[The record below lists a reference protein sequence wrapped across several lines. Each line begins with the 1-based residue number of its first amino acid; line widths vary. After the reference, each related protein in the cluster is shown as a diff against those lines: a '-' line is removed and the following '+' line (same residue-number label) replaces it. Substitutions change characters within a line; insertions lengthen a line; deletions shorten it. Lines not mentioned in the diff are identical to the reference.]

1 MQSSLEQQYKTA
13 LRGARDTIRDL
24 QRQVR
29 SMREPIA
36 IVGMSCL
43 FPGDAAGDADTP
55 EAFGR
60 LLAQGYDA
68 VAAIPAERAAWW
80 RSRHGAGREPRTP
93 DLTHAT
99 LLQRDIFAF
108 DRELFGLT
116 PAEARMTDPQHRL
129 LLELSWQALLDA
141 GLNPRE
147 LGGTDTGVFAGK
159 TGTDFLF
166 DILGTDR
173 DCADDPYAMTGNMHS
188 AVPGRLAHFY
198 DWHGP
203 CVSVESACATS
214 LVAVMAAVTSLRA
227 EECSLALAGAANLL
241 LGPTP
246 SHWLGAMHSLAPDG
260 RCKAFGA
267 GADGFGRGEG
277 GGVVVLE
284 RLSEAKRHGRR
295 IHAVILGGAV
305 GADGKSAGFTAPSA
319 KGQRRVMTRAL
330 ANAGIGPQEV
340 GFVETH
346 GTGTPLG
353 DPIEVESL
361 VRVYGQRQEK
371 LLIGAVKSNVAHL
384 EAASGMAGLIKTVLA
399 VRDGMIPASLHCT
412 PLNPLLD
419 WNNLPV
425 RVAAETGP
433 WPEGYARRV
442 AGIDSFAISG
452 TLVHLL
458 VAQAPEQE
466 GISTGIEAAPDCSVL
481 PLSARSATA
490 LETLA
495 GDCLA
500 ALERGESFNE
510 MCAAS
515 TSRPLE
521 RERLALVAADR
532 DEALVGLRAFAEGK
546 TRRGVNRGR
555 RGADLPPVLFLFSG
569 QGSQQGGMGRELH
582 ARFPVFR
589 DVLERCEQLAAPR
602 LGHSLL
608 EVMFAEADPRLQDTR
623 CTQPAVYAHQA
634 ALTALWR
641 ERGVHPAAVFGHSI
655 GEYAAAHAAGVYDL
669 ETGLAIALRR
679 GELAAA
685 LHDQGAMAAVL
696 GGEAEV
702 AAVLGAFPGVSIAAV
717 NGPATV
723 TIAGARDEVEEALH
737 RLREQ
742 GLESRPLPVS
752 HAFHCPLIEPM
763 LAGFGSFLRGQA
775 FAEPQI
781 PILSGCTGEYVAA
794 DTDWPEYFRVQTR
807 QPVRFLAAMQRAG
820 AGVFLELGASPTLT
834 SYGRQCREDGIWLF
848 SQNGGSGLRPLTQS
862 LARFHALGFD
872 LDWSWQA
879 GGRARPEA
887 MPPYPF
893 ERERLIPEYVSQ
905 LMEKPVGESF
915 SGSLEMGL
923 PLEVSCNALDTGADD
938 AAVQLAILQCE
949 AFRKLCAMQREYFG
963 VKPDD
968 DGGGR

>member
-68 VAAIPAERAAWW
+68 VAPVPAERAAWW
-80 RSRHGAGREPRTP
+80 RSRHDMGREPRTP
-93 DLTHAT
+93 GLTHAA

-141 GLNPRE
+141 GLNPGDLR
-147 LGGTDTGVFAGK
+147 GTDTGVFAGK

-188 AVPGRLAHFY
+188 ALPGRLAHFH

-203 CVSVESACATS
+203 CLSVESACATS

-284 RLSEAKRHGRR
+284 RLSDARRHGRR

-319 KGQRRVMTRAL
+319 KGQRMVMTRAL
-330 ANAGIGPQEV
+330 DNAGVGPQEV

-353 DPIEVESL
+353 DPIEAESL
-361 VRVYGQRQEK
+361 VAVYGQRQEK
-371 LLIGAVKSNVAHL
+371 LLIGSVKSNVAHL

-399 VRDGMIPASLHCT
+399 VRDGVVPASLHCQ
-412 PLNPLLD
+412 PLNPLLA
-419 WNNLPV
+419 WEKLPV
-425 RVAAETGP
+425 RVVAETVP
-433 WPEGYARRV
+433 WPESYVRRV

-466 GISTGIEAAPDCSVL
+466 ATGIEAAPDCCVL
-481 PLSARSATA
+481 PLSARSSGA
-490 LETLA
+490 LETLV
-495 GDCLA
+495 GKCLT
-500 ALERGESFNE
+500 ALEQGESLHE

-515 TSRPLE
+515 AARPLE
-521 RERLALVAADR
+521 RERLALVAADP
-532 DEALVGLRAFAEGK
+532 DEALAGLRALAEGK
-546 TRRGVNRGR
+546 TRRGVSRGR
-555 RGADLPPVLFLFSG
+555 READLPPVLFLFSG

-589 DVLERCEQLAAPR
+589 DVLERCEQVAAPR
-602 LGHSLL
+602 LGYSLL
-608 EVMFAEADPRLQDTR
+608 EVMFADADPRLHDTR
-623 CTQPAVYAHQA
+623 CTQPAIYAHQA

-641 ERGVHPAAVFGHSI
+641 ERGVHPTAVFGHSI

-669 ETGLAIALRR
+669 KTGLSIALRR
-679 GELAAA
+679 GELAASVA
-685 LHDQGAMAAVL
+685 DQGAMAAIL

-702 AAVLGAFPGVSIAAV
+702 AAVLAVFPGVSIAAV
-717 NGPATV
+717 NGLATV
-723 TIAGARDEVEEALH
+723 TIAGERAEVEEALR

-763 LAGFGSFLRGQA
+763 LAGFGSFLRSQT
-775 FAEPQI
+775 FAAPQV
-781 PILSGCTGEYVAA
+781 PILSGCTGEYATA
-794 DTDWPEYFRVQTR
+794 DTNWPEYFCAQTR
-807 QPVRFLAAMQRAG
+807 QPVRFLSAMQRAG

-848 SQNGGSGLRPLTQS
+848 SQNGGSGLRPLAQS
-862 LARFHALGFD
+862 LAKFHALGFD
-872 LDWSWQA
+872 LDWSWQN
-879 GGRARPEA
+879 GGRVRPEA

-893 ERERLIPEYVSQ
+893 EWERLIPEYVAQ
-905 LMEKPVGESF
+905 LMAKPARES
-915 SGSLEMGL
+915 SSCGLEMGL
-923 PLEVSCNALDTGADD
+923 PSKVSSSALDIDADD

-949 AFRKLCAMQREYFG
+949 AFRKLCAMQREFFG
-963 VKPDD
+963 LKPDD
-968 DGGGR
+968 EGGGR

>member
-1 MQSSLEQQYKTA
+1 
-13 LRGARDTIRDL
+13 
-24 QRQVR
+24 
-29 SMREPIA
+29 
-36 IVGMSCL
+36 
-43 FPGDAAGDADTP
+43 
-55 EAFGR
+55 
-60 LLAQGYDA
+60 
-68 VAAIPAERAAWW
+68 
-80 RSRHGAGREPRTP
+80 
-93 DLTHAT
+93 
-99 LLQRDIFAF
+99 
-108 DRELFGLT
+108 LT

-141 GLNPRE
+141 GLNPQALR
-147 LGGTDTGVFAGK
+147 GTDTGVFAGK

-188 AVPGRLAHFY
+188 ALPGRLAHFF

-203 CVSVESACATS
+203 CVSVESACSTS

-227 EECSLALAGAANLL
+227 QECSLALAGAANLL

-277 GGVVVLE
+277 GGVVILE
-284 RLSEAKRHGRR
+284 RLSDARRHGRR

-319 KGQRRVMTRAL
+319 KGQRMVMARAL
-330 ANAGIGPQEV
+330 TNAGVGSQEV

-361 VRVYGQRQEK
+361 VAVYGQRQDK
-371 LLIGAVKSNVAHL
+371 LLIGSVKSNVAHL
-384 EAASGMAGLIKTVLA
+384 EAASGMAGLIKTVLT
-399 VRDGMIPASLHCT
+399 VRDGVIPASLHCQ

-419 WNNLPV
+419 WESLPV
-425 RVAAETGP
+425 GVAAETVP
-433 WPEGYARRV
+433 WPDGYARRV

-458 VAQAPEQE
+458 VAQAPDQE
-466 GISTGIEAAPDCSVL
+466 AGIEPAPECCVL
-481 PLSARSATA
+481 PLSARSAAA

-495 GDCLA
+495 GQCLT
-500 ALERGESFNE
+500 ALERGESLHE

-515 TSRPLE
+515 AVRPLE
-521 RERLALVAADR
+521 RERLALVAADP
-532 DEALVGLRAFAEGK
+532 DEALAGLRALAEGK
-546 TRRGVNRGR
+546 TRRGVSRGR
-555 RGADLPPVLFLFSG
+555 READLPPVLFLFSG
-569 QGSQQGGMGRELH
+569 QGSQQGGMGCELH

-589 DVLERCEQLAAPR
+589 DVLERCEQIAAPR
-602 LGHSLL
+602 LGYSLL
-608 EVMFAEADPRLQDTR
+608 EVMFADADPRLHDTR
-623 CTQPAVYAHQA
+623 CTQPAIYAHQA

-669 ETGLAIALRR
+669 ETGLSIALRR

-685 LHDQGAMAAVL
+685 VADQGAMAAIL
-696 GGEAEV
+696 GCEAEV
-702 AAVLGAFPGVSIAAV
+702 AAVLAAFPGVSIAAV

-723 TIAGARDEVEEALH
+723 TIAGARAAVEEALQS
-737 RLREQ
+737 LREQ

-763 LAGFGSFLRGQA
+763 LDGFGSFLRSQT
-775 FAEPQI
+775 FAAPEV
-781 PILSGCTGEYVAA
+781 PILSGCTGEYVGL
-794 DTDWPEYFRVQTR
+794 DTNWPEYFRAQTR

-820 AGVFLELGASPTLT
+820 AGVYLELGASPTLT

-848 SQNGGSGLRPLTQS
+848 SQNGASGLRPLAQS

-872 LDWSWQA
+872 LDWSWLA
-879 GGRARPEA
+879 GGRVRPEA

-893 ERERLIPEYVSQ
+893 ERERLIPEYVTQS
-905 LMEKPVGESF
+905 MATPVKDSL
-915 SGSLEMGL
+915 SGGLELGL
-923 PLEVSCNALDTGADD
+923 PLNISSDALDVD
-938 AAVQLAILQCE
+938 ANEEAVQLAILQCE
-949 AFRKLCAMQREYFG
+949 AFRKLCAMQREFFG
-963 VKPDD
+963 VKSDD
-968 DGGGR
+968 EGGD

>member
-1 MQSSLEQQYKTA
+1 
-13 LRGARDTIRDL
+13 
-24 QRQVR
+24 
-29 SMREPIA
+29 MREPIA

-55 EAFGR
+55 DAFGR

-68 VAAIPAERAAWW
+68 VAPVPQERAAWW
-80 RSRHGAGREPRTP
+80 RSRHGAGQEPRTP
-93 DLTHAT
+93 GLNHAA
-99 LLQRDIFAF
+99 LLRRDIFAF

-141 GLNPRE
+141 GLNPQE
-147 LGGTDTGVFAGK
+147 LRGTDTGVFAGK

-188 AVPGRLAHFY
+188 ALPGRLAHFY

-214 LVAVMAAVTSLRA
+214 LVAVMAAVTSLRT

-284 RLSEAKRHGRR
+284 RLSDARRHGRR

-305 GADGKSAGFTAPSA
+305 GADGKSAGFTAPNA
-319 KGQRRVMTRAL
+319 KGQRMVMTRAL
-330 ANAGIGPQEV
+330 ANAGVGAQEV

-353 DPIEVESL
+353 DPIEAESL
-361 VRVYGQRQEK
+361 VAVYGQRQEK
-371 LLIGAVKSNVAHL
+371 LLIGSVKSNVAHL

-399 VRDGMIPASLHCT
+399 VRDGVVPASLHCQ

-419 WNNLPV
+419 WESLPV
-425 RVAAETGP
+425 RVPAETAP
-433 WPEGYARRV
+433 WPQGYARRI

-466 GISTGIEAAPDCSVL
+466 ATGIEAAPECCVL
-481 PLSARSATA
+481 PLSARSAAA
-490 LETLA
+490 LDALA
-495 GDCLA
+495 GKCLA
-500 ALERGESFNE
+500 ALEQGESLRE

-515 TSRPLE
+515 VVRPLE
-521 RERLALVAADR
+521 RERLALVAADA
-532 DEALVGLRAFAEGK
+532 DEALAGLRALAEGK
-546 TRRGVNRGR
+546 TRRGVSRGR
-555 RGADLPPVLFLFSG
+555 REAELPPVLFLFSG

-582 ARFPVFR
+582 ARFSAFR
-589 DVLERCEQLAAPR
+589 DVLERCEQVAAPR
-602 LGHSLL
+602 LGYSLL
-608 EVMFAEADPRLQDTR
+608 EVMFADADPRLHDTR
-623 CTQPAVYAHQA
+623 CTQPAIYAHQA

-641 ERGVHPAAVFGHSI
+641 ERGIQPAAVFGHSI
-655 GEYAAAHAAGVYDL
+655 GEYAAAHAAGVYDV
-669 ETGLAIALRR
+669 ETGLSIALRR
-679 GELAAA
+679 GELAASLA
-685 LHDQGAMAAVL
+685 DQGAMAAIL

-702 AAVLGAFPGVSIAAV
+702 AAALAVFPGVSIAAV

-723 TIAGARDEVEEALH
+723 TIAGARAEVEEALLS
-737 RLREQ
+737 LRKQ

-763 LAGFGSFLRGQA
+763 LDGFDSFLRGQT
-775 FAEPQI
+775 FAAPQV
-781 PILSGCTGEYVAA
+781 PVLSGCTGEYATA
-794 DTDWPEYFRVQTR
+794 DTDWPAYFRIQTR

-848 SQNGGSGLRPLTQS
+848 SQNGGSGLRPLAQS

-872 LDWSWQA
+872 LDWSWLA
-879 GGRARPEA
+879 GGRVRPEA

-893 ERERLIPEYVSQ
+893 ERERLIPEYVTER
-905 LMEKPVGESF
+905 MAKPVRESF
-915 SGSLEMGL
+915 PGGLGLGL
-923 PLEVSCNALDTGADD
+923 PLGISGNALDIDADE

-949 AFRKLCAMQREYFG
+949 AFQKLCAMQREFFG

-968 DGGGR
+968 ESGSR